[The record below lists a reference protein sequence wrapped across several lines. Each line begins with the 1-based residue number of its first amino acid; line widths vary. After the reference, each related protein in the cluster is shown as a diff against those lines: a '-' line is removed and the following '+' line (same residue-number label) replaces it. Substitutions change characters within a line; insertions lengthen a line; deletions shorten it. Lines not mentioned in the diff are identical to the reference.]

1 MNPADAYRKEQ
12 RKKEIKKNKKDR
24 KRVRELGSY
33 VKDPE
38 VLKEEIDKMDKLSAA
53 GTLDHK
59 LVGKLEQMKHLYP
72 AIVKLHAKK
81 KSMLARGG
89 AVDDEELEAMLD
101 EAESASQRQS
111 HPSNAA
117 ASTDAYRPALTS
129 LEMPPRGL
137 PPPPPPGPPPH
148 LQHIYG
154 GGAAVPF
161 AGPTSYGR
169 PPPPPPML
177 PAHLAVRPPP
187 PPPPGPPPG
196 LPPHLAAARAQSPPR
211 PPPGPPPG
219 APDLPILPRPL
230 PPPSSLP
237 PPRPFGTMPHPPP
250 HHAPPSSSLPSTRPS
265 RVQAIADPLDPSGAN
280 YGEYR
285 RASYV
290 EHHRGLPRGPGS
302 LPAAMPTVM
311 GPSMPPPG
319 PALAPSPPPASAPSA
334 QPAGPA
340 LGPVMGPSKPARV
353 DKDLVS
359 FMPASLRVK
368 RPAPPSVTASM
379 RPRCLS
385 GPVGPRTEGQGGT
398 GRSKTPAKPKAAQD
412 SYDEFM
418 SELSGLL

>member
-1 MNPADAYRKEQ
+1 MGRNTKSGKREMNPADAYRKEQ

-137 PPPPPPGPPPH
+137 PPPPLPGPPPH

-169 PPPPPPML
+169 PPPPPPTRL
-177 PAHLAVRPPP
+177 PRPPFARPAPPP
-187 PPPPGPPPG
+187 PAPPPVLPHG
-196 LPPHLAAARAQSPPR
+196 LPPHLAAARA
-211 PPPGPPPG
+211 
-219 APDLPILPRPL
+219 
-230 PPPSSLP
+230 
-237 PPRPFGTMPHPPP
+237 H
-250 HHAPPSSSLPSTRPS
+250 
-265 RVQAIADPLDPSGAN
+265 AIADPLDPSGAN